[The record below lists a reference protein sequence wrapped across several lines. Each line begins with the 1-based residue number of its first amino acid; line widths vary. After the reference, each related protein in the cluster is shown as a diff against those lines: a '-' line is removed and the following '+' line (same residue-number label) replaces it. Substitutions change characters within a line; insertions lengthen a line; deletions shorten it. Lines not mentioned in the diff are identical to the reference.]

1 MQASNRPQ
9 AAQEIYFLRVG
20 ILDDVL
26 RKQIFNVCV
35 DCRYIYIEKK
45 HRPKLSYTVI
55 KIRTFL

>member
-9 AAQEIYFLRVG
+9 AAQEIYFLRLG

-35 DCRYIYIEKK
+35 GLFRQTENVLKDSTAFVYV
-45 HRPKLSYTVI
+45 TNQ
-55 KIRTFL
+55 T

>member
-35 DCRYIYIEKK
+35 GRISISKK
-45 HRPKLSYTVI
+45 NIVQNCLIP
-55 KIRTFL
+55 

>member
-1 MQASNRPQ
+1 MQGSNRPQ

-45 HRPKLSYTVI
+45 HRPK
-55 KIRTFL
+55 